1 MPTIPYK
8 NAVGQ
13 RVSGVTTIISG
24 NLGWNKQA
32 LMYWAWNE
40 GMDGRDFRQSRD
52 KAADAG
58 TIGHYLIDCHVHNRE
73 PETKAFDP
81 ALLDLAE
88 TCLLNFITWADM
100 FAFHPLET
108 EIHLVSEKHQYGATP
123 DCVALVNGKLSLLD
137 WKTGNGVYADHLI
150 QLAAYKAA
158 WEEVNSNRPLIGGF
172 HLLRIGKEDASF
184 HHHHWAAIP
193 EAWIA
198 FQHLLELN
206 RLKKKLEKMG
216 G

>member
-8 NAVGQ
+8 NAAGQ

-40 GMDGRDFRQSRD
+40 GVEGRDFRQSRD

-58 TIGHYLIDCHVHNRE
+58 TIGHYLIDCHIHGIE
-73 PETKAFDP
+73 PDTKSFDP
-81 ALLDLAE
+81 ELLDKAE
-88 TCLLNFITWADM
+88 TCLLNFLEWADM
-100 FAFHPLET
+100 FQFQAIET
-108 EIHLVSEKHQYGATP
+108 EVHLVSEKYQYGATP
-123 DCVALVNGKLSLLD
+123 DCIATVLGKRALLD

-150 QLAAYKAA
+150 QLAAYKVA
-158 WEEVNSNRPLIGGF
+158 WTEVNPTRPLDGGY

-184 HHHHWAAIP
+184 HHHHWAALP
-193 EAWIA
+193 EAWTA
-198 FQHLLELN
+198 FEHLLELN
-206 RLKKKLEKMG
+206 KLKKKLEKMG